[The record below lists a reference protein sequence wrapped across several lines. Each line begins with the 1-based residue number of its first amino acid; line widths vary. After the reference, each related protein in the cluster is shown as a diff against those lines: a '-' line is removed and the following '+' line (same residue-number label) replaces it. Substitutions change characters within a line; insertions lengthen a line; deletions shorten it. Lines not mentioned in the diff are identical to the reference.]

1 MHMKG
6 KIIIVLLSLLSV
18 WGCSEGEPKKEDSSS
33 DIGHEVVTEE
43 EYKLEEAV
51 PDSGMLEGVNP
62 EEIITDD
69 WSDEGEVELD
79 TEQ

>member
-1 MHMKG
+1 MNAIKPT
-6 KIIIVLLSLLSV
+6 ILVCLLACMS
-18 WGCSEGEPKKEDSSS
+18 CSEPAPQKTQEAIDPETKE
-33 DIGHEVVTEE
+33 EAYV
-43 EYKLEEAV
+43 LEESV